1 MSDII
6 KALETLKENKWID
19 LTHNVNSSIP
29 KFGAFPNLNIET
41 LYTIE
46 KDGFFVDRVSF
57 VTQYGTHIDAP
68 IHFSENK
75 RTFGTVRIKG
85 IGFTAVCYK

>member
-41 LYTIE
+41 LYTI
-46 KDGFFVDRVSF
+46 FCR
-57 VTQYGTHIDAP
+57 
-68 IHFSENK
+68 
-75 RTFGTVRIKG
+75 
-85 IGFTAVCYK
+85 